1 MNNDIQ
7 KFINSIKEE
16 DKEEFL
22 GFLKQQAEAGKSA
35 KESIAKYAA
44 SKDYK
49 FTEEQLQKMVGMNMI
64 SEEELQEVSAGSAF
78 PVGTPDQTAL
88 WNCPTSHK
96 NAYKTGREEE
106 RDCLFFWSQHMKE
119 YHCPDC
125 GYNFWVHE
133 D

>member
-7 KFINSIKEE
+7 KFMNFLTKEE
-16 DKEEFL
+16 KEKFL
-22 GFLKQQAEAGKSA
+22 SYLKEQADAGKSA
-35 KESIAKYAA
+35 KKSLAEYVALKG
-44 SKDYK
+44 YK
-49 FTEEQLQKMVGMNMI
+49 VTDEQLQRMADTTMM
-64 SEEELQEVSAGSAF
+64 SEEELKEVSAGSAF
-78 PVGTPDQTAL
+78 PVGTPDQTAQ